1 MLPFFHP
8 ARTRWRE
15 IASPAYVAF
24 SRRAHTRGSDHG
36 VPFDWGESNEMGDHG
51 IANNEGSTITPAE
64 AHIFKGIFE
73 EIARGQMSPPRRRP
87 MRSDDTEKKRA
98 RSIVDQARVT
108 EFRDK
113 FLCRYPAYL
122 QTAARM
128 ALSMF
133 ETDKE
138 GKPKMSQT
146 DQTSEEST
154 KYDAARAE
162 ERTRVE
168 ALMKASAT
176 DAALWKVLED
186 EVFCLPVKL
195 GIHQHQKRQLAERRP
210 KLQHLTA
217 VLSQPKAEGS
227 KPLAEQE
234 SQGEAS
240 KQATGIIR
248 KTKTASGEKLSMD
261 VYGPLYPHFL
271 EQGLELFDT
280 AFARPSPFALQMLP
294 RIKALGLCSFV
305 LGVSTQFYVR
315 LARIH
320 WNRYGDA
327 GAALDVLQEMSDCGL
342 YFDKG
347 AKILLTH
354 MSDNLHGCTWGAQ
367 GPFVMKMMEFSPF
380 DNDLTRRLE
389 KMEEDVN
396 TALQLNVAQ

>member
-1 MLPFFHP
+1 
-8 ARTRWRE
+8 
-15 IASPAYVAF
+15 
-24 SRRAHTRGSDHG
+24 
-36 VPFDWGESNEMGDHG
+36 MGDHG
-51 IANNEGSTITPAE
+51 IASNEGSTITPAE

-73 EIARGQMSPPRRRP
+73 EIARGQMPQPKRRSIRD
-87 MRSDDTEKKRA
+87 DDTKKQRA

-122 QTAARM
+122 QTAAKM

-133 ETDKE
+133 ESDKE
-138 GKPKMSQT
+138 GKPRMSQT
-146 DQTSEEST
+146 NETMSEEST
-154 KYDAARAE
+154 KYDAVRTE

-168 ALMKASAT
+168 ALMKASVT
-176 DAALWKVLED
+176 DADLWKVLED
-186 EVFCLPVKL
+186 EVFSLPVKL
-195 GIHQHQKRQLAERRP
+195 GIHQRQKRQLAERRT
-210 KLQHLTA
+210 KLQDLSA
-217 VLSQPKAEGS
+217 VLEQPKVEGS
-227 KPLAEQE
+227 KPLAETPQQGSRVEAAEHE
-234 SQGEAS
+234 SQAEAS
-240 KQATGIIR
+240 KQVADAPLTTGIIR
-248 KTKTASGEKLSMD
+248 KAKSASGEKLSMD
-261 VYGPLYPHFL
+261 IYGPLYPHFL

-280 AFARPSPFALQMLP
+280 AFSRPSPFALQMLP

-305 LGVSTQFYVR
+305 LGVSTHFYVR

-347 AKILLTH
+347 AKVLLTH
-354 MSDNLHGCTWGAQ
+354 IRDNLHGCTWGAQ

-380 DNDLTRRLE
+380 DNDLTQRLE
-389 KMEEDVN
+389 KMEEDMD